1 MTAVQLKSR
10 LIELIQK
17 EGDVSL
23 LKLLDKLLDRSSD
36 ESAYRAML
44 AEGADR
50 SEADITAG
58 RVYSIEEA
66 KAKAKAALRNKK

>member
-23 LKLLDKLLDRSSD
+23 LKLVNKLLDKSSG
-36 ESAYRAML
+36 ESVYRAML
-44 AEGADR
+44 ADGADK
-50 SEADITAG
+50 SEADIKAG
-58 RVYSIEEA
+58 RVHSLEEA
-66 KAKAKAALRNKK
+66 KAKAKAALRK

>member
-17 EGDVSL
+17 EGDMGL
-23 LKLLDKLLDRSSD
+23 LKLLDKLLDHSSG

-44 AEGADR
+44 ADGADL
-50 SEADITAG
+50 SEADIKAG
-58 RVYSIEEA
+58 RVHSLDEA
-66 KAKAKAALRNKK
+66 KAEYRQMHRRS